1 MNKREINLLLLGG
14 TVKGLRSETES
25 NRSAIRL
32 LTIMVT
38 INFIW
43 TVWITFN

>member
-1 MNKREINLLLLGG
+1 MNEREINLLLLEG
-14 TVKGLRSETES
+14 TIKGLRSETKK
-25 NRSAIRL
+25 NRLAIRL
-32 LTIMVT
+32 LTGMIT